1 VQLVIYSF
9 LKPVFNEYQR
19 GNCLRCLLNQP
30 GKNGLVFGLF
40 REKHYVNPLVLFS
53 ENDALIYVRIPR
65 TAITFVPDDADS
77 C

>member
-9 LKPVFNEYQR
+9 LKPVFNEYQP
-19 GNCLRCLLNQP
+19 GNCLRCPLNQP
-30 GKNGLVFGLF
+30 GKNGPVFGLF
-40 REKHYVNPLVLFS
+40 REKHYVNTPDLFS
-53 ENDALIYVRIPR
+53 KTGALIYVRIPR